1 MRSLKFLLLLVL
13 LTGFLSGCG
22 LSGPLYLPDG
32 SESIKPDAPEDID
45 TQINKKRNQQLN

>member
-1 MRSLKFLLLLVL
+1 MISVKSLLLLLV

-32 SESIKPDAPEDID
+32 TQSIKPDAPEDID
-45 TQINKKRNQQLN
+45 KQINKKKTEQVH